1 MPRLVVL
8 GLLAVMLS
16 GCSHLR
22 SDLRD
27 KFALRSP
34 LIHGDASMGA
44 EASPGAAPKVRTT
57 YLEAKASD
65 FLQAHRDARAQ
76 TDARSL
82 EHYVGTGIT
91 YAQLLC
97 ADYFDRQVYA
107 QAHRNFARSEMN
119 LSAGLASTLL
129 GLAKAST
136 TGVAATG
143 ALFSFSEASFDAF
156 DSAYLVSPELADLE
170 RLVREKLREEEVV
183 IYRKLH
189 ADTRLRWPDRIESLD
204 QAERVLGDY
213 IFHCTFN
220 GMKLLLSASVRKRS
234 DDIEQNVRALQAG
247 GDSKKP
253 ASQIQQK

>member
-1 MPRLVVL
+1 M
-8 GLLAVMLS
+8 LA
-16 GCSHLR
+16 H
-22 SDLRD
+22 
-27 KFALRSP
+27 
-34 LIHGDASMGA
+34 
-44 EASPGAAPKVRTT
+44 
-57 YLEAKASD
+57 YL
-65 FLQAHRDARAQ
+65 
-76 TDARSL
+76 
-82 EHYVGTGIT
+82 GTGIT
-91 YAQLLC
+91 YSQLLC
-97 ADYFDRQVYA
+97 AAYFDRQVYA

-129 GLAKAST
+129 GLAQAST

-189 ADTRLRWPDRIESLD
+189 ADTRLRWPDRVETLD

-220 GMKLLLSASVRKRS
+220 GMKLLLSSSVRKRS
-234 DDIEQNVRALQAG
+234 DDIEQNVRALQSGA
-247 GDSKKP
+247 DSQKP